1 MTKRPRDNGRSRPS
15 NEKKEFFLPQMIHII
30 PKLHNT
36 RVCETM
42 SIYLELREITA
53 LLING
58 LQCEEDFGET
68 ILKIWLHWCWS
79 SEGGGCYFQY
89 GEDVSEKLLYRN
101 QEYTRKIQGRL
112 RRQTS
117 EKLNHRHNKKDQY
130 CLKQSKNVP

>member
-1 MTKRPRDNGRSRPS
+1 MGDPDPQMKRRN
-15 NEKKEFFLPQMIHII
+15 FFLPQMIHII

-42 SIYLELREITA
+42 SIYLELQEITA

-101 QEYTRKIQGRL
+101 YTP
-112 RRQTS
+112 
-117 EKLNHRHNKKDQY
+117 EKYKEDLDVRPQR
-130 CLKQSKNVP
+130 S